1 MQMYILDGK
10 AFAGLEESGQQ
21 HSEHAVDECMLLAN
35 NQVSISCDE
44 GMGIQLGYS
53 MRTITHF
60 RVWSGFRHTRQPC
73 RCEGDRFGASVSV
86 QARAEVALS
95 SALAAKA

>member
-35 NQVSISCDE
+35 NQVSMLSQACW
-44 GMGIQLGYS
+44 LGKTSYLNLS
-53 MRTITHF
+53 NA
-60 RVWSGFRHTRQPC
+60 SGLDQ
-73 RCEGDRFGASVSV
+73 
-86 QARAEVALS
+86 
-95 SALAAKA
+95 

>member
-35 NQVSISCDE
+35 NQARILLDE
-44 GMGIQLGYS
+44 GTSIELGC
-53 MRTITHF
+53 MK
-60 RVWSGFRHTRQPC
+60 C
-73 RCEGDRFGASVSV
+73 
-86 QARAEVALS
+86 
-95 SALAAKA
+95 

>member
-35 NQVSISCDE
+35 NQVS
-44 GMGIQLGYS
+44 M
-53 MRTITHF
+53 
-60 RVWSGFRHTRQPC
+60 
-73 RCEGDRFGASVSV
+73 
-86 QARAEVALS
+86 LS
-95 SALAAKA
+95 EAG

>member
-35 NQVSISCDE
+35 NQVHTLSHD
-44 GMGIQLGYS
+44 GL
-53 MRTITHF
+53 TI
-60 RVWSGFRHTRQPC
+60 RPGSR
-73 RCEGDRFGASVSV
+73 
-86 QARAEVALS
+86 
-95 SALAAKA
+95 

>member
-35 NQVSISCDE
+35 NQVSMLSQACW
-44 GMGIQLGYS
+44 LGKTSYLNLFCQA
-53 MRTITHF
+53 MRL
-60 RVWSGFRHTRQPC
+60 VWINDARQPWHC
-73 RCEGDRFGASVSV
+73 KGDRLGA
-86 QARAEVALS
+86 
-95 SALAAKA
+95 